1 LTQPAEVKALGARAA
16 QENFPVAL
24 RVLPRDVRTHLLAV
38 YGFARLTDDIGDEGA
53 AGPDE
58 RLLALDRLESALDR
72 AFAAASGETTPS
84 WEDVDPAVAPMV
96 VAVVAR
102 LVPTIRGCALP
113 DEPFRRLIEANR
125 VDQRVARYET
135 WDQLRAYCTL
145 SADPVGRLVL
155 AVFGATTPARELL
168 SDDVCTALQLIEH
181 IQDVGEDY
189 RRGRVYLPAEDL
201 ARFGCDEHDLGSTV
215 ASPALRRVV
224 VYESDR
230 ARVLLRSGAGLVAD
244 LSGTARLAVAGFTAG
259 GLATLDAFAA
269 AGHDVVARTVRPSR
283 AGVLRHLTSLLARAR
298 TQARSR
304 SHARTAAPE
313 LAA

>member
-84 WEDVDPAVAPMV
+84 WDDVDSAVAS
-96 VAVVAR
+96 VVAR

-155 AVFGATTPARELL
+155 AVFGATTLARELL
-168 SDDVCTALQLIEH
+168 SDDVCTALQVIEH
-181 IQDVGEDY
+181 VQDVGEDY
-189 RRGRVYLPAEDL
+189 RRGRVYVPAEDL
-201 ARFGCDEHDLGSTV
+201 ARFGCDEHDLGPNGTT

-224 VYESDR
+224 VYECDR

-304 SHARTAAPE
+304 SHANTPAPE

>member
-24 RVLPRDVRTHLLAV
+24 RVLPRDIRTHLLAV

-58 RLLALDRLESALDR
+58 RLVALDRLESALDR
-72 AFAAASGETTPS
+72 AFAAASGETSPS
-84 WEDVDPAVAPMV
+84 WDDVDPAVAS
-96 VAVVAR
+96 VVAR
-102 LVPTIRGCALP
+102 LVPTIRGRALP

-125 VDQRVARYET
+125 ADQRVARYET

-155 AVFGATTPARELL
+155 GVFGATTPALELL

-181 IQDVGEDY
+181 VQDIGEDY
-189 RRGRVYLPAEDL
+189 RRGRVYVPAEDL

-215 ASPALRRVV
+215 ASHALRRVV

-304 SHARTAAPE
+304 SHARTPAPE